1 MTLRARLNTLA
12 TKLVQARQAPAAF
25 KAYLYNHWLTN
36 VPSNRVRVAYLRH
49 VLGYDIGARTFIH
62 MGCFFDGDRISIGDN
77 SVIGRQCFLGGS
89 GGALSIGN
97 NVSITARSYMF
108 CASHDP
114 NSPTF
119 EAVYGDVVIDDYA
132 WIGAGATIQP
142 GVRVGRGAVLG
153 AVAVATKDVP
163 AYGIWAGV
171 PAKQIGTR
179 NPELTYTLDYSPYF
193 A

>member
-1 MTLRARLNTLA
+1 MTLRARLNRLA
-12 TKLVQARQAPAAF
+12 TKVVQARQAPAAF

-36 VPSNRVRVAYLRH
+36 FPSNRVRTAYLRH
-49 VLGYDIGARTFIH
+49 VLDYEIGERVFVH
-62 MGCFFDGDRISIGDN
+62 MGCFFDGDRITIGRN

-89 GGALSIGN
+89 GGALSIGD
-97 NVSITARSYMF
+97 NVSITARSYIF

-119 EAVYGDVVIDDYA
+119 AAVYGDVRIDDYA

-142 GVRVGRGAVLG
+142 GVHVGRGAVLG

-163 AYGIWAGV
+163 AYAIWAGV
-171 PAKQIGTR
+171 PAKPIGTR
-179 NPELTYTLDYSPYF
+179 DATLTYELDYSPYF

>member
-1 MTLRARLNTLA
+1 MSLRSKLNA
-12 TKLVQARQAPAAF
+12 IASKVVQARQAPAAF
-25 KAYLYNHWLTN
+25 KSYLYNHWLTN
-36 VPSNRVRVAYLRH
+36 FPSNRVRVAYLRH
-49 VLGYDIGARTFIH
+49 VLDYRIGNRTFIH
-62 MGCFFDGDRISIGDN
+62 MGCFFDGSQIAIGDN
-77 SVIGRQCFLGGS
+77 SVIGRECFLGGS
-89 GGALSIGN
+89 GGALTIKN

-142 GVRVGRGAVLG
+142 GVHIGRGAVLG

-163 AYGIWAGV
+163 DYGIWAGV

-179 NPELTYTLDYSPYF
+179 SPTLSYTLDYSPYF